1 MVTMQDFYSEHILDN
16 GLTVLL
22 KEMHNA
28 PLISHWVWYR
38 VGSRNEVPGK
48 TGVSHWVEHMQFKGT
63 KKYPDGV
70 LDGEISR
77 NGGIWNAFTYLDW
90 TAFYETMPADRIGLA
105 IDLEADRMRN
115 SLFDPEEVELERDVV
130 ISEREGRENDP
141 TFRLNEKIHKAVYKT
156 HPYRTEV
163 IGELDDLRAMTRDDL
178 YEHYQSHYLPNNA
191 VLVMAG
197 DFDSDEML
205 RRIDA
210 AYRDIPAGKVPEQD
224 IQPEGLI
231 EGPRTIEESGAANVH
246 LTRLTWRAPEGKNP
260 DIFPL
265 TILDSVLT
273 GPSSLNMFGK
283 GSISNGTSR
292 LFRRLVDTGKAAGVG
307 GGFSTTIDPSHY
319 EIAAMA
325 APDVDVQELIG
336 VIHEEIAD
344 IARNGIRPEE
354 MEKARKQ
361 AKAMFVYSCE
371 NIANQA
377 YWLGYSSMF
386 ADPTWYTGYLEKL
399 NRVSAEDVSRLAE
412 HYFRPERCVT
422 GIYSHSGA

>member
-1 MVTMQDFYSEHILDN
+1 MQEFYSEHILDN

-28 PLISHWVWYR
+28 PLISHWIWYR

-70 LDGEISR
+70 LDREISR

-90 TAFYETMPADRIGLA
+90 TAFYETMPADRIDLA
-105 IDLEADRMRN
+105 IDLEADRMRG
-115 SLFDPEEVELERDVV
+115 SLFDPEEVETERTVV

-141 TFRLNEKIHKAVYKT
+141 TFRLNEKIHKAVYQN

-163 IGELDDLRAMTRDDL
+163 IGELDDLKSMTRDDL
-178 YEHYQSHYLPNNA
+178 YEHYQTHYLPNNA
-191 VLVMAG
+191 VLAMAG
-197 DFDSDEML
+197 DFDTDEML
-205 RRIDA
+205 HRIEV
-210 AYRDIPAGKVPEQD
+210 AYKDIPAGKVPEQD
-224 IQPEGLI
+224 ILPAGPI
-231 EGPRTIEESGAANVH
+231 EGPLTVRESGAANVH

-292 LFRRLVDTGKAAGVG
+292 LFRRLVDTGKSAGVG

-319 EIAAMA
+319 EIASVA
-325 APDVDVQELIG
+325 APGVPVEDLIG
-336 VIHEEIAD
+336 VIHEEIDD
-344 IARNGIRPEE
+344 IIRNGIRPEE

-361 AKAMFVYSCE
+361 ARAMFVYSSE

-386 ADPTWYTGYLEKL
+386 ADPAWYTDYLEKL
-399 NRVSAEDVSRLAE
+399 NRVSEEDVSRLAE
-412 HYFRPERCVT
+412 RYFRPERCVT